1 MSTKKKSAANI
12 IKPLAAAFLTTEPEE
27 EVVAAVKPQPKKS
40 APRPVVKPVEV
51 KMGELTKEETRA
63 LLKEQLVA
71 GVVDD
76 KPDPVEEEVPF
87 KEEPAVKKTAEK
99 KEVKKEAEKKA
110 DKKAEKKAESKAE
123 SKPESKTDKKSGK
136 KGACCL

>member
-71 GVVDD
+71 GVVDE
-76 KPDPVEEEVPF
+76 KPDTAEEEVPF
-87 KEEPAVKKTAEK
+87 KEEPAAKKTSEKKEVKKEVKT
-99 KEVKKEAEKKA
+99 EVKKEAEKKA
-110 DKKAEKKAESKAE
+110 DKKAGAKAELKEAE
-123 SKPESKTDKKSGK
+123 STGLSPRQK
-136 KGACCL
+136 

>member
-63 LLKEQLVA
+63 
-71 GVVDD
+71 
-76 KPDPVEEEVPF
+76 F
-87 KEEPAVKKTAEK
+87 
-99 KEVKKEAEKKA
+99 
-110 DKKAEKKAESKAE
+110 
-123 SKPESKTDKKSGK
+123 
-136 KGACCL
+136 